1 MVESFIDTLTN
12 ELEANQDAENAI
24 AQKAYMRDQFEYY
37 GLTTTTRRNVQKP
50 FFVKEFLPS
59 KAEMKE
65 IVQILWLKPQR
76 EYQYIAQELA
86 FKYVKNLEEDD
97 IELFEFMIINHSWWD
112 TVDHIANKLMGAYFK
127 KYPEFRQEYVT
138 KWLES
143 NNIWLQRS
151 ALLFQLKYKN
161 ELDVVLLETTIVF
174 LLGSSEFFIN
184 KAIGWVLREYSRVNP
199 LWVSTF
205 VERTPNLNK
214 LSKKEALRLIKK

>member
-24 AQKAYMRDQFEYY
+24 AQKAYMRNQFEYY

-161 ELDVVLLETTIVF
+161 ELDVVLLETTIGF

-214 LSKKEALRLIKK
+214 LSKKEALRLIKN